1 MENRGNFGSCSCGEN
16 LRRKK
21 CRAWHGSEVR
31 GTTFSIIKENSS
43 WSVAPQE
50 TEHLTKYIHP
60 RPLTCEDCAAVR
72 QGVYSWLK
80 KYKRRNQEIFE
91 SRTEKLSQRVKMIF
105 DKKKRKAEDPG
116 PGRSVELISQDSFL
130 DRNLQ
135 TKQIENVKV
144 DENYH
149 EDYENESF
157 DDKNELAVEKETDLK
172 AMKAKVVNDKI
183 TNVKADKN
191 VHAEDNDVEKIKDE
205 KDVFD
210 TESEAAEQGGHN
222 CKNESKVPSGTV
234 KEVEVDKRMDASTV
248 VSFLLIIF
256 AIVYLYGKTLHK
268 QSLFIARLSQLS
280 QPSLLSQLQPVEL
293 LSFTSSCS
301 CQAESEVCCKVT
313 TGLTAKVSSM
323 ASKVSTCVTWCRQ
336 IWVAVYAVT
345 ERLTVSNTTA
355 MLDMVIRVES
365 VACAVIAW
373 LKQPLQSW

>member
-135 TKQIENVKV
+135 PKQIENVKV

-157 DDKNELAVEKETDLK
+157 DDKNEVAVEKETDLK

-205 KDVFD
+205 NDVFD
-210 TESEAAEQGGHN
+210 TESEATEQGDHN
-222 CKNESKVPSGTV
+222 CENESKESEDEDVFKNLYSVLIYDVMGMHDDMKYMQMPSGTV

-256 AIVYLYGKTLHK
+256 AMVIIYGKTLHE
-268 QSLFIARLSQLS
+268 QSQLIARLFHCCPL
-280 QPSLLSQLQPVEL
+280 PHRAPAR
-293 LSFTSSCS
+293 SSP
-301 CQAESEVCCKVT
+301 
-313 TGLTAKVSSM
+313 G
-323 ASKVSTCVTWCRQ
+323 
-336 IWVAVYAVT
+336 
-345 ERLTVSNTTA
+345 
-355 MLDMVIRVES
+355 
-365 VACAVIAW
+365 CAAW
-373 LKQPLQSW
+373 